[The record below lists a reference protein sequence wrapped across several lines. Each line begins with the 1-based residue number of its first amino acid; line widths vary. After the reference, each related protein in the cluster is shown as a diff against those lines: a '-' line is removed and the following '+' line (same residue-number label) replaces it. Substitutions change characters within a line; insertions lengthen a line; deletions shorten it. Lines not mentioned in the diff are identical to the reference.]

1 MSAAEK
7 TALSSEEDTSC
18 SLFGTSHGVGCT
30 LGLKTIAQ
38 VVKTGDFGRP
48 WTTFHG
54 SDMSWQTP
62 MKICLMIQALLKE
75 IVYMAALVMEMEW
88 KTLALIVV

>member
-18 SLFGTSHGVGCT
+18 SSFSTAHGVGCM

-48 WTTFHG
+48 WMTFHG
-54 SDMSWQTP
+54 SDMSWH
-62 MKICLMIQALLKE
+62 MIQALL
-75 IVYMAALVMEMEW
+75 ASFVMEMEW
-88 KTLALIVV
+88 KTLARIVV